1 MLNVQAASWTSG
13 AAETQTVLQ
22 SKLCL
27 SMDVQ
32 TAQIDSITKG
42 SLCLLIT
49 ESSVFFQANTM
60 PSLGTY

>member
-1 MLNVQAASWTSG
+1 MLKVQAAFSWTSG

-32 TAQIDSITKG
+32 TAQIYSITK
-42 SLCLLIT
+42 S
-49 ESSVFFQANTM
+49 
-60 PSLGTY
+60 

>member
-1 MLNVQAASWTSG
+1 MLNVQEASWTSG

-32 TAQIDSITKG
+32 TAQIDNITKG

>member
-1 MLNVQAASWTSG
+1 MLKVQAASWTSG

-42 SLCLLIT
+42 IVMSTHHRVICLF
-49 ESSVFFQANTM
+49 SGQHNA
-60 PSLGTY
+60 